1 MSSSVKLDIFS
12 FIVDLSQLWKLDG
25 RTLKNKA
32 ELSKDEWTIIP
43 NGTSIIITN
52 FSNNKYLT
60 TTDEGEVIEDD
71 RKNIIRMGRVQPG
84 FLWKKGKPDTEGY
97 FTLKNAQTPKF
108 LTVTSES
115 TLEIKGTYNFEQ
127 FLDPLDRDSSIFQ
140 ALIQVLPP
148 KVLIIFLLFT
158 HRY

>member
-71 RKNIIRMGRVQPG
+71 RKNIIKIGKVQPG
-84 FLWKKGKPDTEGY
+84 FLWKK
-97 FTLKNAQTPKF
+97 
-108 LTVTSES
+108 
-115 TLEIKGTYNFEQ
+115 
-127 FLDPLDRDSSIFQ
+127 
-140 ALIQVLPP
+140 
-148 KVLIIFLLFT
+148 
-158 HRY
+158 